1 MRDMFNDRE
10 YATMLRFYDED
21 FLHMPEEM
29 LIMAKT
35 FIDEIH
41 KLEDKI
47 KPKVGL
53 VIKEI
58 TGMFEGFPLPS
69 FEPVIF
75 NPYSDAPQGDD
86 ANKRMVARTHEGSFF
101 VHQDDSGFF
110 NHVPD
115 VVYHAE
121 EPEKSFEVEIDPA
134 WMM

>member
-1 MRDMFNDRE
+1 MRDMFNERE
-10 YATMLRFYDED
+10 YTTMLRFYDAD
-21 FLHMPEEM
+21 FVHMPEEM
-29 LIMAKT
+29 QIMAKT
-35 FIDEIH
+35 FIEEIH

-47 KPKVGL
+47 RPKVGL

-58 TGMFEGFPLPS
+58 SGMFEGFPLP
-69 FEPVIF
+69 FDPIGF

-86 ANKRMVARTHEGSFF
+86 ANKRVVARTYAGDFF

-115 VVYHAE
+115 VTYHTE
-121 EPEKSFEVEIDPA
+121 EPEESIEIEIDPA